1 MFVFD
6 AEQRPHASAGDFKE
20 ADQEAED
27 GGVLEFVGVD
37 HVENPV
43 EAEDGVE
50 EHGEIVDPWS
60 LVPLDVAQEWIFGV
74 RIA

>member
-1 MFVFD
+1 M
-6 AEQRPHASAGDFKE
+6 
-20 ADQEAED
+20 
-27 GGVLEFVGVD
+27 LEFFGVD
-37 HVENPV
+37 HVEDPV
-43 EAEDGVE
+43 KAEDGVE